1 MSSVTTERFYKSLFC
16 KFFCINLSQVVL
28 RWFYTEQFFC
38 STIWVTLICLISHFI
53 QIWKDRTHPIF
64 WESYH
69 PHFNAES
76 CHNFAIYMFRLIKS
90 YKSFHVR
97 PPLEI
102 LRNSSKPFSEAATG
116 GVHKKFFLNIWRY
129 SQESNCVGVSFL
141 IKLQAI
147 SPVTLLKHGLKRDS
161 NTDISCDYREIYN
174 NT

>member
-28 RWFYTEQFFC
+28 RWFYTDQFFC

-116 GVHKKFFLNIWRY
+116 GVPQKVFF
-129 SQESNCVGVSFL
+129 
-141 IKLQAI
+141 
-147 SPVTLLKHGLKRDS
+147 KHFKIFTGKHLCWDLFFVKVAG
-161 NTDISCDYREIYN
+161 
-174 NT
+174 